1 MSDTRLDAA
10 SIGPTIDLAD
20 VALPEAVGRLLAALY
35 GTAEPIRDAEAWVD
49 ANRDLASEHPARPT
63 AVEDLCTAADG
74 AHVFEARDDEFRQ
87 AYVCVLDP
95 LIYPIV
101 TDTPGTVRSVTPL
114 HEETITMDVDA
125 DGVTVSRSDA
135 VVSLGVSESV
145 ADEESASLEVLYRGV
160 CAYVH
165 VFADADEYEAWA
177 ADVDVPTTSLP
188 VDRGVGL
195 ATALAAALFE

>member
-1 MSDTRLDAA
+1 MSDARLDAA
-10 SIGPTIDLAD
+10 RIGPTIDLAD
-20 VALPEAVGRLLAALY
+20 VALPEAVGRRLGTLY
-35 GTAEPIRDAEAWVD
+35 GTDEPIRDAEAWVV
-49 ANRDLASEHPARPT
+49 ANRDLAREHQGRPT
-63 AVEDLCTAADG
+63 AVEDLCTTTDG

-95 LIYPIV
+95 LIYPVV
-101 TDTPGTVRSVTPL
+101 TDTPGTVRSVTPVR
-114 HEETITMDVDA
+114 EETITMEVDA
-125 DGVTVSRSDA
+125 DGVTVSQSDA

-145 ADEESASLEVLYRGV
+145 AEGESASLEVLYREV

-165 VFADADEYEAWA
+165 VFDDADEYDAWA
-177 ADVDVPTTSLP
+177 ADVDAATTSLP